1 MQCQWHH
8 WAVYSAIS
16 VSLLSMPGHLVSED
30 PNVEE
35 EPNEATPSQ
44 VEVKMKMLP
53 VQRSSV
59 ASGSDIYTHLAFW
72 DVFTDDL
79 VDGQGLV
86 FYAFRV
92 WEWESIRLLGSSRRL
107 LPTLN
112 FGWRTTG
119 RTGTITGAGHL
130 NLAINCRLHKLEI
143 GYAWGV
149 GLSLANMRAKR
160 PINP

>member
-30 PNVEE
+30 SNVEE

-59 ASGSDIYTHLAFW
+59 ASGSGKCFFMPSFVLACLYSCILLCKSLTLCVLSVVCQLPPLKTIYNCPFEMLLLTFR
-72 DVFTDDL
+72 
-79 VDGQGLV
+79 QQMRPSIGLQNK
-86 FYAFRV
+86 
-92 WEWESIRLLGSSRRL
+92 RLRK
-107 LPTLN
+107 
-112 FGWRTTG
+112 RT
-119 RTGTITGAGHL
+119 RQ
-130 NLAINCRLHKLEI
+130 
-143 GYAWGV
+143 
-149 GLSLANMRAKR
+149 
-160 PINP
+160 

>member
-30 PNVEE
+30 SNVEE

-59 ASGSDIYTHLAFW
+59 ASGSGKCF
-72 DVFTDDL
+72 FMPS
-79 VDGQGLV
+79 
-86 FYAFRV
+86 FV
-92 WEWESIRLLGSSRRL
+92 WPVYIVAYYYV
-107 LPTLN
+107 N
-112 FGWRTTG
+112 
-119 RTGTITGAGHL
+119 
-130 NLAINCRLHKLEI
+130 RLHCVCSASCAS
-143 GYAWGV
+143 YHH
-149 GLSLANMRAKR
+149 
-160 PINP
+160 

>member
-1 MQCQWHH
+1 MWKKGKRSIINFKHCQTAIMQW
-8 WAVYSAIS
+8 WK
-16 VSLLSMPGHLVSED
+16 
-30 PNVEE
+30 
-35 EPNEATPSQ
+35 
-44 VEVKMKMLP
+44 VKFYCM
-53 VQRSSV
+53 STT
-59 ASGSDIYTHLAFW
+59 ADIYTHLAFW

-160 PINP
+160 PINPWRVGQSNWIKQATSTCV